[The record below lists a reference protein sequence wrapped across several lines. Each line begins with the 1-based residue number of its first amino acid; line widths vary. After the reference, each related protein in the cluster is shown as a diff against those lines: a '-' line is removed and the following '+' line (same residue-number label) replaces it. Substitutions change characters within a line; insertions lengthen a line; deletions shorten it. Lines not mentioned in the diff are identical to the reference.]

1 MLHAPRSVF
10 AGLLDANL
18 GRRPRYVRALD
29 DLPMRRTKILA
40 TVGPATQT
48 TEQVVALIRAGADAL
63 RLNLAHGT
71 PDEHR
76 AYLRTIHV
84 AARQTGREVA
94 VVADVPGPKVRIG
107 PIQGGELRL
116 KVGETW
122 TFDSVAAAGDAERVR
137 LELPSFRGAARAGD
151 PILLGDGSIELKVL
165 STRAGRIVAEVVN
178 GGNVRSRAG
187 AYLPHARLNA
197 AAFDA
202 DDRKRAAVA
211 LTEGIDFLALSFV
224 RDSVDVVAARRWLN
238 KQDKGKDVG
247 IIAKIER
254 AEALKAIDGI
264 LRDAD
269 GIMVARG
276 DLGIEVPLERLPL
289 EQKELIGRANAA
301 GRFAIVATQ
310 VLLSMVNSPR
320 PTRAEVTD
328 VANAVLDGADALMLS
343 EESTVGHFPV
353 EAVQWLDRIARA
365 TEAVFDPRRT
375 RELVRAYQTDPATAP
390 ERSVAAAAVALAE
403 GVKASV
409 IVTPTHSGRTARL
422 IAGLRPSCPVVA
434 LTRRSL
440 VRRRL
445 ALVRG
450 VEARPSPTQGKI
462 MELRRQAIELARSEG
477 LADLGPIVLTLGFPV
492 DGRPT
497 NLVTLL
503 DPSEGLPPSAR
514 P

>member
-1 MLHAPRSVF
+1 M
-10 AGLLDANL
+10 
-18 GRRPRYVRALD
+18 
-29 DLPMRRTKILA
+29 I
-40 TVGPATQT
+40 
-48 TEQVVALIRAGADAL
+48 ALISAGADAL

-71 PDEHR
+71 AEEQR
-76 AYLRTIHV
+76 TYLGTMHA
-84 AARQTGREVA
+84 AARQAGREVA
-94 VVADVPGPKVRIG
+94 IVGDVPGPKVRIG
-107 PIQGGELRL
+107 EFASGEVRL
-116 KVGETW
+116 TVGETW
-122 TFDSVAAAGDAERVR
+122 SFDSDPAPGDTRRVR
-137 LELPSFRGAARAGD
+137 LEVPSFRGAAKPGD
-151 PILLGDGSIELKVL
+151 PLLLGDGSVELRVTAAGSGSIE
-165 STRAGRIVAEVVN
+165 AQVVN
-178 GGNVRSRAG
+178 GGIVRSRAG
-187 AYLPHARLNA
+187 AYLPRARLNT
-197 AAFDA
+197 AAFDSN
-202 DDRKRAAVA
+202 DRKRAKVA
-211 LTEGIDFLALSFV
+211 LAGGIDYLALSFV
-224 RDSVDVVAARRWLN
+224 RDSVDLVAARRWLD
-238 KQDKGKDVG
+238 QQPEGEEVG
-247 IIAKIER
+247 LIAKIER

-264 LRDAD
+264 LADSD

-320 PTRAEVTD
+320 PTRAEATD
-328 VANAVLDGADALMLS
+328 VANAVLDGADAIMLS

-365 TEAVFDPRRT
+365 TEVGFDPRRT
-375 RELVRAYQTDPATAP
+375 RELVRAFPSDPATAP
-390 ERSVAAAAVALAE
+390 ERSVAEAAIALAE
-403 GVKASV
+403 GVHASV

-462 MELRRQAIELARSEG
+462 MELRHQAIELARSEG
-477 LADLGPIVLTLGFPV
+477 LAELGPIVLTLGFPV

-497 NLVTLL
+497 NLVTLV
-503 DPSEGLPPSAR
+503 DPSELPVERKHP
-514 P
+514 